1 MYITVL
7 QASVMGQIGGRMS
20 NNSENTYTICENKGI
35 CNIQVADEVVCI
47 VAGLAATEVE
57 GVECMSGN
65 ITNELVSKLG
75 MTVLSKGVTVEIT
88 DKTAVVYIS
97 VILKYGYSIPEV
109 SEKIQERVASAI
121 ETMTGLTVAEVNI
134 KIAGVKVEN
143 NK

>member
-1 MYITVL
+1 MSSNLSNTLSRSKTINTLRISNMPSLNKIISTHRIT
-7 QASVMGQIGGRMS
+7 
-20 NNSENTYTICENKGI
+20 
-35 CNIQVADEVVCI
+35 
-47 VAGLAATEVE
+47 
-57 GVECMSGN
+57 

-75 MTVLSKGVTVEIT
+75 MKVLSKGVTVEIT

>member
-1 MYITVL
+1 
-7 QASVMGQIGGRMS
+7 MS
-20 NNSENTYTICENKGI
+20 NNSESTYTICENKGI
-35 CNIQVADEVVCI
+35 GEVRVADEVVAI
-47 VAGLAATEVE
+47 IAGLAATEVE
-57 GVECMSGN
+57 GVESMAGN

-75 MTVLSKGVTVEIT
+75 MKVLSKGVTVEIT

>member
-1 MYITVL
+1 
-7 QASVMGQIGGRMS
+7 MS
-20 NNSENTYTICENKGI
+20 KSSESTYTICENKGI

-75 MTVLSKGVTVEIT
+75 MKVLSKGVTVEIT

-109 SEKIQERVASAI
+109 SEKIQERVSSAI

-134 KIAGVKVEN
+134 KIAGVKVES

>member
-1 MYITVL
+1 M
-7 QASVMGQIGGRMS
+7 A
-20 NNSENTYTICENKGI
+20 
-35 CNIQVADEVVCI
+35 
-47 VAGLAATEVE
+47 
-57 GVECMSGN
+57 GN

-75 MTVLSKGVTVEIT
+75 MKVLSKGVTVEIT

>member
-1 MYITVL
+1 
-7 QASVMGQIGGRMS
+7 MS
-20 NNSENTYTICENKGI
+20 KNVESTYTICENKGI

-75 MTVLSKGVTVEIT
+75 MKTLSKGVTVEIT
-88 DKTAVVYIS
+88 DNTAVVYVS

-109 SEKIQERVASAI
+109 SQKIQERITNSI
-121 ETMTGLTVAEVNI
+121 DTMTGLTVGEVNV
-134 KIAGVKVEN
+134 KIAGVRVEN
-143 NK
+143 K